1 VSDPVATPTVL
12 PRLHIP
18 DEPLLRKRQWLE
30 ALQDGADLHDVV
42 GGPNGFS
49 EWLWSRWRSL
59 AAVGVGEK
67 DVGAAVDGYR
77 REVWLW
83 LAGERTWA
91 QCCSGLAGRIA
102 RRAQG

>member
-1 VSDPVATPTVL
+1 VSDPVATPAEL

-18 DEPLLRKRQWLE
+18 DEPVERKRQWLE
-30 ALQDGADLHDVV
+30 ALHGGAELRDVLGRSDGFAA
-42 GGPNGFS
+42 
-49 EWLWSRWRSL
+49 WLWHRWRSL
-59 AAVGVGEK
+59 ASAGVSEE
-67 DVGAAVDGYR
+67 DVAAAVDGYR

-102 RRAQG
+102 RRARP